1 MCHFLSIFLFH
12 LALALAVID
21 EAEDTILAAIDLA
34 REEVNEVNIVGGHH
48 HRRAFLA
55 GCLQER
61 DDARCRL
68 GVEVARRLIGNDDLR
83 FVEQG
88 AGDGDTLLLATREF
102 ARHLLGLVAH
112 ADLCKHLDDA
122 AVYLLIVG
130 PSRGLQ
136 DKTEVAIDGAV
147 VEQLEVLKDDAHL
160 LAKGGDAAS
169 AQSQHAL
176 AKDVGTFG
184 VLGIDVKL
192 AVDGLQ

>member
-1 MCHFLSIFLFH
+1 MQ
-12 LALALAVID
+12 
-21 EAEDTILAAIDLA
+21 
-34 REEVNEVNIVGGHH
+34 GGEG
-48 HRRAFLA
+48 A
-55 GCLQER
+55 GG
-61 DDARCRL
+61 RL
-68 GVEVARRLIGNDDLR
+68 GVGVARRRVGNDDLR

-112 ADLCKHLDDA
+112 ADFGQHLDDA
-122 AVYLLIVG
+122 AIYLLIVG

-160 LAKGGDAAS
+160 LAKSGDATA

-184 VLGIDVKL
+184 VLGIDVEL
-192 AVDGLQ
+192 AVDGLQQRTLTRTDTADEVDKLTLVDLKIDILQY